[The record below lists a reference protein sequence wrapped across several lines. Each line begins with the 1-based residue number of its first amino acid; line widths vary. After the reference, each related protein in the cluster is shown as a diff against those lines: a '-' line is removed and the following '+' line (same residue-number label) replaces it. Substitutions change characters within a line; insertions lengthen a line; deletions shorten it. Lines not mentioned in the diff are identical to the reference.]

1 MGYADEGGRYIY
13 VTEPEWDYRK
23 MTYFAATQSLAL
35 TIFGVVGGAVMFAT
49 QRFKVRFPC

>member
-1 MGYADEGGRYIY
+1 MQRYIY

-49 QRFKVRFPC
+49 QRFKVSLPD